1 MYCENL
7 CDLSRKR
14 VYVCIHAYIYMY
26 ICIFLEMYHLFPI
39 ENCGDTWGHAATT
52 RCAGKNGVCIYI
64 HVFYQHIIVS
74 HRETMAV
81 RGSRNQ

>member
-1 MYCENL
+1 
-7 CDLSRKR
+7 
-14 VYVCIHAYIYMY
+14 
-26 ICIFLEMYHLFPI
+26 MYHLFPI